1 MGLSGVM
8 MKILTVTELTLA
20 IKREIEPRFSHV
32 QVEGEVTNIRAQS
45 SGHLYF
51 SLCAECSKGAE
62 GR

>member
-1 MGLSGVM
+1 

-45 SGHLYF
+45 WAF
-51 SLCAECSKGAE
+51 VF
-62 GR
+62 